1 MRLLILSNGPGEQLQ
16 MSAAFREIK
25 AAVTRSKGAPFVIES
40 ARIRAPQNDEVLVRI
55 VATGMC
61 HTDMIVRDQYYPVPL
76 PAVLGHE
83 GAGVVEA
90 VGPSVKGLEVGDH
103 VVLTY
108 GYCGHCLPCGSGH
121 ASYCQEF
128 FGRNFSGADP
138 HGQCALE
145 DASGAPLH
153 DHFFAQSSFAT
164 LALSRENNAIKV
176 SKEAPIEI
184 LGPLGCGVQTGAG
197 AVINSLKVTAG
208 SSFAAF
214 GAGAVGLSAVLA
226 AKVAG
231 ASTIIAVDVVPSRLE
246 LALELGATH
255 VVNSRE
261 TDVVNAIRVITKGGV
276 NFALES
282 TGRPEV
288 LRNAVDSLGGLG
300 CLGVV
305 GAPPLGTTA
314 EFDVNDLLLGGKSI
328 RGIVEGDSVPQKFI
342 PQLVELYLQGRFA
355 FDKLIKIYPFEQINQ
370 AAEDSEKGITL
381 KPVLR
386 IS

>member
-1 MRLLILSNGPGEQLQ
+1 MSILQGI
-16 MSAAFREIK
+16 AIK

-40 ARIRAPQNDEVLVRI
+40 ARIRHPKEDEVLVRI

-90 VGPSVKGLEVGDH
+90 VGPLVKGLNVGDH

-108 GYCGHCLPCGSGH
+108 GYCGHCLPCGGGH
-121 ASYCQEF
+121 AAYCKEF

-138 HGQCALE
+138 HGECAIE
-145 DASGAPLH
+145 DERGQPLH
-153 DHFFAQSSFAT
+153 DHFFSQSSFAT
-164 LALSRENNAIKV
+164 YALSRENNTV
-176 SKEAPIEI
+176 RVPREAPLEL
-184 LGPLGCGVQTGAG
+184 LGPLGCGIQTGAG
-197 AVINSLKVTAG
+197 AVINSLKVTPG
-208 SSFAAF
+208 SRFAAF

-226 AKVAG
+226 AQVAG
-231 ASTIIAVDVVPSRLE
+231 ATSIIAVDVIPSRLE
-246 LALELGATH
+246 LAKELGATH
-255 VVNSRE
+255 VINSKNTDPVATIRE
-261 TDVVNAIRVITKGGV
+261 ITGGGV

-282 TGRPEV
+282 TGRPAV
-288 LRNAVDSLGGLG
+288 LRQAVDALGGLG
-300 CLGVV
+300 SLGVV

-314 EFDVNDLLLGGKSI
+314 EFDVNDLLLGGKTI

-342 PQLVELYLQGRFA
+342 PELVDLYLQGRFA
-355 FDKLIKIYPFEQINQ
+355 FDKLIKLYQFEDINQ

-381 KPVLR
+381 KPV
-386 IS
+386 IKIGE